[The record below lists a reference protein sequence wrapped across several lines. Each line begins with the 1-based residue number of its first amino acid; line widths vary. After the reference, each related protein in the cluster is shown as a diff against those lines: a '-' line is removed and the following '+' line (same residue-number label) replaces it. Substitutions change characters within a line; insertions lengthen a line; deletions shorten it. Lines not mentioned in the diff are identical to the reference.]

1 MGCRTICTGT
11 EFKSR
16 LYHFSNSERPSA
28 RFRLPANS
36 IGKSV
41 ENSAILHN
49 VPQLKQHKTMQ
60 PMIKLARA
68 IHPTPERYYVTIPQ
82 TFCHVNA
89 SLSPFHLCPVT
100 WPN

>member
-1 MGCRTICTGT
+1 MGWRIICTGT

-16 LYHFSNSERPSA
+16 LYHFSKSERPSA

-49 VPQLKQHKTMQ
+49 VLQLKQNMTMQ
-60 PMIKLARA
+60 PMIKLPRA
-68 IHPTPERYYVTIPQ
+68 I
-82 TFCHVNA
+82 
-89 SLSPFHLCPVT
+89 CPKLRRT
-100 WPN
+100 K